1 MLKGPIMAGCK
12 VGWILNCNIHMHP
25 NQVVSQW
32 VCVPVCASVLTYVL
46 SWKSEVSLGVRL
58 REAVICKA
66 MQEIRESCLPLCN
79 PMDCSPPGSSVH
91 GNLQARILEEVA
103 ISHSRESSQPR
114 DQTCISCVSALA
126 GRLFTTKPRGVKS
139 LYNIVRWIWDWNGPG
154 SNSSF
159 ATQYHGLL
167 REFIAIWPIGI
178 IFYTQ

>member
-1 MLKGPIMAGCK
+1 MLKAPIMAGCK

-58 REAVICKA
+58 REAVICKT

-114 DQTCISCVSALA
+114 DQTCVSCVSCI
-126 GRLFTTKPRGVKS
+126 GRQI
-139 LYNIVRWIWDWNGPG
+139 LYYCTIWE
-154 SNSSF
+154 
-159 ATQYHGLL
+159 AQ
-167 REFIAIWPIGI
+167 EI
-178 IFYTQ
+178 IFLISSILC